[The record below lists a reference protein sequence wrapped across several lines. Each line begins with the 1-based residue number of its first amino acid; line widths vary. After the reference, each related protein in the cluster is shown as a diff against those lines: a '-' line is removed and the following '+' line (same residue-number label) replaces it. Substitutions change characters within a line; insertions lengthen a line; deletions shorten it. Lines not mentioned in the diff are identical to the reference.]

1 MAKRQARFTTEDLVG
16 QPDLDDD
23 SPDEALPDIDDFATS
38 RPQDEVD
45 KDADAEGDKDKK
57 EEE

>member
-1 MAKRQARFTTEDLVG
+1 LS
-16 QPDLDDD
+16 LDDD

-45 KDADAEGDKDKK
+45 KDAADSEGEKDNKEDR